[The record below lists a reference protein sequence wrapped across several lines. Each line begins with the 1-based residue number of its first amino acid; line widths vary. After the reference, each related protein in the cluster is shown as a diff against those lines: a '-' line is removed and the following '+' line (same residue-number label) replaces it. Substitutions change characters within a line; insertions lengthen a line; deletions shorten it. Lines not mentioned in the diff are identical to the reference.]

1 MNPTKVF
8 LATVVTASLVGFA
21 PPAFAQHHGGGG
33 GGRSR
38 GGSESRGGGGG
49 GGGGGAVRS
58 AEPRGQGGSQNRGDG
73 GRRYDSGSR
82 ADGGDRGAPNR
93 GAVENRG
100 QANRS
105 EPRAAA
111 RGDYSRGT
119 VTRGVS
125 PRNYSN
131 VRGGYYGR
139 NGGVRY
145 SRIAPVRFYRPY
157 YSFRPRLSLGFG
169 LWAGYPFAYSYGY
182 YDPFYYPYPY
192 SYPPYAYG
200 YPAAGYPANPSVY
213 PPSSTYPPSPNYP
226 GSAPQGS
233 VDPADGQNPQNSI
246 GVEANQANTGGL
258 SFDISPSS
266 AELFIDGNLIGTV
279 GQFTPTSQPLGLPAG
294 HHKVEV
300 RASGYRTISF
310 DVDIVAGEVIPYQ
323 GTMER

>member
-8 LATVVTASLVGFA
+8 LATFVTAALVGFA
-21 PPAFAQHHGGGG
+21 PPASAQHHGGGG

-49 GGGGGAVRS
+49 GGAVRS
-58 AEPRGQGGSQNRGDG
+58 AEPRGQGGSENRGDS
-73 GRRYDSGSR
+73 GRRNDSGNRPES
-82 ADGGDRGAPNR
+82 GDRAAASR
-93 GAVENRG
+93 GAENRDQG
-100 QANRS
+100 NRS
-105 EPRAAA
+105 EARAAA
-111 RGDYSRGT
+111 PRGEAPRGTISRG
-119 VTRGVS
+119 VG
-125 PRNYSN
+125 PRTYSN
-131 VRGGYYGR
+131 VRGGYYGY

-157 YSFRPRLSLGFG
+157 YSFRPRVSLGFG
-169 LWAGYPFAYSYGY
+169 LWVGYPFAYTYGY

-200 YPAAGYPANPSVY
+200 YPAPGYPANPPVNTY
-213 PPSSTYPPSPNYP
+213 PPSSNYP
-226 GSAPQGS
+226 SSAPQGS
-233 VDPADGQNPQNSI
+233 PYPAENPQNSI
-246 GVEANQANTGGL
+246 GVDSNQANTGGL

-266 AELFIDGNLIGTV
+266 AELFVDGNLIGTV

-294 HHKVEV
+294 RHKVEV